1 MMKRVFMTGLMLLA
15 SMAAMAQEE
24 VMDDGSRVVLPLD
37 VQACNLP
44 SAPPPISDTPT
55 KDDML
60 AAQKH
65 VKQFQA
71 DMLVYRTCLGVET
84 ELKLEGLKDRADL
97 SMGNVEAIYK
107 AYDYS
112 VSMEERVATIFNEHL
127 QVYKASVAK

>member
-1 MMKRVFMTGLMLLA
+1 MKRVFIAGLMLMA
-15 SMAAMAQEE
+15 SMAAFSQEE

-37 VQACNLP
+37 VQSCNLP
-44 SAPPPISDTPT
+44 SAPPPIPESPT

-60 AAQKH
+60 TAQKH

-84 ELKLEGLKDRADL
+84 EAKLEALKDQEGL

-112 VSMEERVATIFNEHL
+112 VSMEERVATMFNDSL
-127 QVYKASVAK
+127 QVYKASMAK

>member
-1 MMKRVFMTGLMLLA
+1 MTGLVLMA
-15 SMAAMAQEE
+15 SMAAFAQEE

-44 SAPPPISDTPT
+44 TAPPPIPEAPT

-60 AAQKH
+60 TAQKH
-65 VKQFQA
+65 VKSFQA

-84 ELKLEGLKDRADL
+84 EAKLEGLKEKEGL
-97 SMGNVEAIYK
+97 TMGNVEAIYK

-112 VSMEERVATIFNEHL
+112 VSMEERVATIFNESL